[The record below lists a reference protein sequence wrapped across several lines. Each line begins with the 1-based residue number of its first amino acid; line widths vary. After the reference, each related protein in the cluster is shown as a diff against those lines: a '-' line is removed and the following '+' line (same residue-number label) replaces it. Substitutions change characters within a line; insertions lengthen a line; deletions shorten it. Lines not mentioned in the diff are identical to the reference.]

1 MPTPA
6 NALLAPRPPLTFP
19 RRRTLLLALLASLL
33 LHLALTQWPLD
44 LSRDDEAQAPLAV
57 AITELPPPPAP
68 VAAPAATAKPRR
80 APVVATRQVPSAT
93 VVAEPDLRQPEQPQL
108 NPSPELPESAGLP
121 VADVPAP
128 STEPALPAKALP
140 PRVDLAYRAFLG
152 SNGFLIGEAIYRLD
166 HSARDYTISTVA
178 EARGLAA
185 LFFHG
190 QGRATSSG
198 TITANG
204 LQPDNFTIART
215 GTSND
220 RSESARFDWDAGTVL
235 LKDDKLEAVELPTF
249 DPLIVL
255 WQFYFAP
262 PAQDAMEFA
271 IATTRKIY
279 HYAFRRA
286 GSETVELPWG
296 NVEAQVWKR
305 ESGDGALDAE
315 VWLAPSLH
323 FVAVK
328 VRLSNNRATVELLL
342 NGIRVDD
349 TVAQR

>member
-1 MPTPA
+1 MSTPPRASRSPTPE
-6 NALLAPRPPLTFP
+6 T

-33 LHLALTQWPLD
+33 LHLAVTQWRLD
-44 LSRDDEAQAPLAV
+44 LSRDDDAQAPLAV
-57 AITELPPPPAP
+57 AITELPPPPEP
-68 VAAPAATAKPRR
+68 AAPPAAKPKPRR
-80 APVVATRQVPSAT
+80 APVVATVPSARVT
-93 VVAEPDLRQPEQPQL
+93 PQHNLSQPAQPEL
-108 NPSPELPESAGLP
+108 NPSPDLPDSAALP
-121 VADVPAP
+121 VADVPAA
-128 STEPALPAKALP
+128 STTEPSLPVKALP

-152 SNGFLIGEAIYRLD
+152 SNGFLIGEAVYRLD
-166 HSARDYTISTVA
+166 HGARDYKISTVA

-190 QGRATSSG
+190 QGRATSTG
-198 TITANG
+198 TITTNG
-204 LQPDNFTIART
+204 LQPDSFTIART

-235 LKDDKLEAVELPTF
+235 LKDDRLEAVELPTF

-262 PAQDAMEFA
+262 PAQDAMQFS

-279 HYAFRRA
+279 HYAFRRT

-305 ESGDGALDAE
+305 ESGDGALDAQ

-342 NGIRVDD
+342 DGIRVDD